1 LETIVIH
8 NVIIVDSVAPAKQ
21 GDPNNLTEKLSM
33 SEKSF
38 KKPLA
43 IAMGATFAAAISA
56 SPVANADSSPFGMQD
71 ISGGYM
77 QLAEG
82 KCGEGKCGEGKAK
95 KEGKCGEGKC
105 GEGKAKKEGKCGE
118 GKCGEGKMKKEGETE
133 KEGKSE

>member
-1 LETIVIH
+1 LESIVIH
-8 NVIIVDSVAPAKQ
+8 KVIIVDSVEPATQ
-21 GDPNNLTEKLSM
+21 GDHNNLTEKQSM

-43 IAMGATFAAAISA
+43 IAMGATFAAALSA
-56 SPVANADSSPFGMQD
+56 SPVANADTSPFGMQD
-71 ISGGYM
+71 LSGGYM

-95 KEGKCGEGKC
+95 KEGKCGEGKSEKEGKCGEGKC

-118 GKCGEGKMKKEGETE
+118 GKSD
-133 KEGKSE
+133 EGKSE